1 MTDYIALMAEVQRHI
16 LRVREM
22 AAETNDPRKRDA
34 YWRVADVIEQ
44 KVVNSTKLLSV
55 LAAKLEARSGSRS

>member
-1 MTDYIALMAEVQRHI
+1 MTDYIALLVEVQRHI

-34 YWRVADVIEQ
+34 CWRVADVIEQ
-44 KVVNSTKLLSV
+44 KVRELDQIALRV
-55 LAAKLEARSGSRS
+55 GG

>member
-1 MTDYIALMAEVQRHI
+1 MTDYIALMAEVQGHI

-34 YWRVADVIEQ
+34 RWRVADVIEQ
-44 KVVNSTKLLSV
+44 KVRELDQIALRV
-55 LAAKLEARSGSRS
+55 GG